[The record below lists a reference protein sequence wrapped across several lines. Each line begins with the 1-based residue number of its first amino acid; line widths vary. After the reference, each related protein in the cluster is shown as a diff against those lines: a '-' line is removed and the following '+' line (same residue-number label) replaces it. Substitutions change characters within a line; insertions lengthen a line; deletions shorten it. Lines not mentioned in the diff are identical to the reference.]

1 MKKNLKN
8 QIEHVINSTFE
19 GKLNEAYVAEPKV
32 FDLRTDLL
40 SSATKK
46 AQQKEFEEFVAA
58 LNKVSAELDG
68 ADKEGANN
76 RASDFRSL
84 KNDEVYNMNASFLRA
99 LYFENIS
106 DLSSRITMDSLAFL
120 RLERDFGTFDEW
132 QRDFI
137 ACCMS
142 SRDGYAITGYS
153 IYLKRY
159 MNFVIDEEA
168 KNVGIGVLPIIVMD
182 MNQGAYYRDYLDDK
196 GTYVRGM
203 MKELDWN
210 RIEIRFKRAEQ
221 VAKIATS
228 GEGRSK

>member
-1 MKKNLKN
+1 MKDLKN
-8 QIEHVINSTFE
+8 EIKKAINSTLSE
-19 GKLNEAYVAEPKV
+19 KLYEAYVTEPKK

-46 AQQKEFEEFVAA
+46 AQQEEFEQFVAA

-68 ADKEGANN
+68 ADRESANN
-76 RASDFRSL
+76 KTSDFRSL
-84 KNDEVYNMNASFLRA
+84 KLDEVYNMNASFLRA

-106 DLSSRITMDSLAFL
+106 DLNSRITMDTLAFI

-132 QRDFI
+132 QRDFM

-153 IYLKRY
+153 IFLKRY
-159 MNFVIDEEA
+159 MNFVVDEEA
-168 KNVGIGVLPIIVMD
+168 KNVGIGVVPIIVMD
-182 MNQGAYYRDYLDDK
+182 MNVGAYWRDYLDNK
-196 GTYVRGM
+196 RSYARAM

-210 RIEIRFKRAEQ
+210 RIEERFKRAESM
-221 VAKIATS
+221 AKISTS
-228 GEGRSK
+228 GEGKRK